1 MEVCVIDLALI
12 DAWLAAWYGCE
23 AIHVSVTALMADTE
37 DLRGYLGAEPS
48 SQGNWKHVRRC
59 IRHGDHSCTTL
70 KFCDGLVQTT
80 QVSAWCPMQVM
91 ATTALSVG
99 DSFPMSKG
107 GAFKLEIPML
117 LSLCVSVQRLSV
129 FGSHWLDLLIL
140 VRSTLKLWNLS
151 ELEQVRL
158 DVIMVWI

>member
-1 MEVCVIDLALI
+1 MCDWSCIDRCLAGCVVWLWSNPCFCGCIDGRY
-12 DAWLAAWYGCE
+12 WRFEG
-23 AIHVSVTALMADTE
+23 
-37 DLRGYLGAEPS
+37 LGAEPS